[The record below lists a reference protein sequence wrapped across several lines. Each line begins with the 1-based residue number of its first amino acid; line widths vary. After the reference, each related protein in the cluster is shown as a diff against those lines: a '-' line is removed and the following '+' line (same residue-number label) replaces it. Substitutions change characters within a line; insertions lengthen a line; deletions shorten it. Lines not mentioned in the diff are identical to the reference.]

1 MEKDNPRYSFL
12 TDRNVRILHTYYGH
26 SWLSISQHRRHRYY
40 QSLIKKEGT
49 VEPEFEDEVPTLSFD
64 LHAVWIDDMGIKGY
78 NSVFSTDSA
87 EESEKE
93 RTRKTKLGK
102 LARKR
107 FEAMLRS
114 LSGVRGELARCM
126 AFSLE
131 HAEASNEVSICG
143 RV

>member
-1 MEKDNPRYSFL
+1 M
-12 TDRNVRILHTYYGH
+12 
-26 SWLSISQHRRHRYY
+26 
-40 QSLIKKEGT
+40 
-49 VEPEFEDEVPTLSFD
+49 
-64 LHAVWIDDMGIKGY
+64 DDIGVKGY

-102 LARKR
+102 FARKR

-114 LSGVRGELARCM
+114 LSGSRGELARCM

-131 HAEASNEVSICG
+131 HAEASNEVFVRRACCFIHILTELHPGCRYYY
-143 RV
+143 RVSRR

>member
-1 MEKDNPRYSFL
+1 MALWNPSLRTRYKYIPFFH
-12 TDRNVRILHTYYGH
+12 I
-26 SWLSISQHRRHRYY
+26 
-40 QSLIKKEGT
+40 
-49 VEPEFEDEVPTLSFD
+49 
-64 LHAVWIDDMGIKGY
+64 VWIDDMGIKGY

-107 FEAMLRS
+107 FEAMLRA
-114 LSGVRGELARCM
+114 LSGSRGELARCM

-131 HAEASNEVSICG
+131 HAEASNEVS
-143 RV
+143 V

>member
-1 MEKDNPRYSFL
+1 M
-12 TDRNVRILHTYYGH
+12 
-26 SWLSISQHRRHRYY
+26 
-40 QSLIKKEGT
+40 
-49 VEPEFEDEVPTLSFD
+49 
-64 LHAVWIDDMGIKGY
+64 KGY

-114 LSGVRGELARCM
+114 LSGLRGELARCM

-131 HAEASNEVSICG
+131 HAEASNEVFVRRACFLQFLTEPYSGCRYHHSVSG
-143 RV
+143 R

>member
-1 MEKDNPRYSFL
+1 M
-12 TDRNVRILHTYYGH
+12 
-26 SWLSISQHRRHRYY
+26 
-40 QSLIKKEGT
+40 
-49 VEPEFEDEVPTLSFD
+49 
-64 LHAVWIDDMGIKGY
+64 KGY

-114 LSGVRGELARCM
+114 LSGLRGELARCM

-131 HAEASNEVSICG
+131 HAEASNEVSVRLASYLVQFLTELYPDCRYHY
-143 RV
+143 RVSRR

>member
-1 MEKDNPRYSFL
+1 
-12 TDRNVRILHTYYGH
+12 
-26 SWLSISQHRRHRYY
+26 
-40 QSLIKKEGT
+40 
-49 VEPEFEDEVPTLSFD
+49 
-64 LHAVWIDDMGIKGY
+64 MGIKGY

-114 LSGVRGELARCM
+114 LSGARGEFARCM

-131 HAEASNEVSICG
+131 HAEASNEVYFRG
-143 RV
+143 HV

>member
-1 MEKDNPRYSFL
+1 L
-12 TDRNVRILHTYYGH
+12 V
-26 SWLSISQHRRHRYY
+26 
-40 QSLIKKEGT
+40 KKEGT
-49 VEPEFEDEVPTLSFD
+49 IEPEFEDEVRILSFP
-64 LHAVWIDDMGIKGY
+64 LHAAWIDNMGIKGY

-114 LSGVRGELARCM
+114 LSGARGEFARCM

-131 HAEASNEVSICG
+131 HAEASNEVYLCG

>member
-1 MEKDNPRYSFL
+1 
-12 TDRNVRILHTYYGH
+12 
-26 SWLSISQHRRHRYY
+26 
-40 QSLIKKEGT
+40 
-49 VEPEFEDEVPTLSFD
+49 
-64 LHAVWIDDMGIKGY
+64 MGVKGY

-114 LSGVRGELARCM
+114 LSGSRCELARCM

-131 HAEASNEVSICG
+131 HAEASNEVSIVAIAMFRFRPFLMRG
-143 RV
+143 RVAGRRHHRCLTRSRWHASAPQARPAASHM